1 MVGNF
6 AIFQNPMAVCWPDVA
21 RAVKENLIQ
30 NIQNFIYMKDSKF
43 HVYEIWILCTLSGKR
58 SVRNRN

>member
-21 RAVKENLIQ
+21 RAVKEKVIFL
-30 NIQNFIYMKDSKF
+30 M
-43 HVYEIWILCTLSGKR
+43 G
-58 SVRNRN
+58 